1 MEIIN
6 LSLYNAGLST
16 SIKPKTFLR
25 IREAIL
31 PPFCP
36 LEGNHPGLIISGQSS
51 RAKSALHLFE

>member
-1 MEIIN
+1 MEMIN

-16 SIKPKTFLR
+16 SKPKTFLR